1 MSQENVAVVQGLV
14 DASGRRDLDAIMAAL
29 DPAIEWTPV
38 ESDPGYSVHRGHD
51 DVRAWLAE
59 WFEALPDMRW
69 DAERILVAG
78 DEAVVAL
85 VRMAG
90 RGAASGLDVK
100 TPTYGVVFTVQAGK
114 VVRIEEY
121 ADRHRALEA
130 VGLSE

>member
-1 MSQENVAVVQGLV
+1 MSQENVALVQGLI
-14 DASGRRDLDAIMAAL
+14 DASGRGDLEAMMAAL

-38 ESDPGYSVHRGHD
+38 ESDPGFAVHRGHD

-69 DAERILVAG
+69 EAERILDTG

-100 TPTYGVVFTVQAGK
+100 TPAYGVVFTVRAGK

-121 ADRHRALEA
+121 ADRDRALEV
-130 VGLSE
+130 VGLQA